1 MAFRIVTLN
10 AASWNA
16 MDRTPQ
22 NFKRPPLPRNVRLLI
37 GMRAVRSVGQG
48 AMVAAFTLY
57 LHALGW
63 SATAIGAVLM
73 GALLFG
79 TLLTIIVGPLS
90 DHGGRRAFLLA
101 YDLVQALVALIA
113 MLTTTPWLL
122 VTAAVIGGFGR
133 GANGSAGP
141 FSPVEQAWL
150 AIELPMQRRGSVFS
164 ANGAVGYIGMGVGAL
179 AAALPAWWLGRQMGV
194 DDYRLLFVLP
204 LAGSL
209 ASFALMWLAR
219 EPRVF
224 APRGHHVNEPDGVR
238 RAENRLLA
246 KLVLANSLNGLGIG
260 LIGPLIA
267 YWFAIK
273 FQRGLIDIGPGL
285 ALAFIIGAVGSFLAG
300 ALARRHGI
308 MNTVLWMRG
317 VGIVLLVAMPLVPWF
332 WAAMALYIARGAT
345 NRGTGGVRQALAAG
359 LTRVERRGLA
369 SSLQNISIQLPRAIG
384 PVIGGALFH
393 AGYLTLPFL
402 LGAAL
407 QLGYLALYARFFSH
421 TEAAQVRAA

>member
-1 MAFRIVTLN
+1 MA
-10 AASWNA
+10 NA
-16 MDRTPQ
+16 MTASVRH
-22 NFKRPPLPRNVRLLI
+22 LPRNVRLLI
-37 GMRAVRSVGQG
+37 GMRASRSIGQG

-63 SATAIGAVLM
+63 TAPAIGAVLM

-90 DHGGRRAFLLA
+90 DRGRRRTFLLG
-101 YDLVQALVALIA
+101 YDLVQVMVATTA

-122 VTAAVIGGFGR
+122 VVAAVIGGFGR

-150 AIELPMQRRGSVFS
+150 AIELPVARRGSVFS
-164 ANGAVGYIGMGVGAL
+164 ANNAVGFIGMGIGAL
-179 AAALPAWWLGRQMGV
+179 LAAMPAWWLGHAMGA
-194 DDYRLLFVLP
+194 DDYRLLFLLP
-204 LAGSL
+204 LAGSM
-209 ASFALMWLAR
+209 ASFTLMWTAR
-219 EPRVF
+219 EPSVPPPP
-224 APRGHHVNEPDGVR
+224 AR
-238 RAENRLLA
+238 RDDAHRIRSEENRLLA

-273 FQRGLIDIGPGL
+273 FQRGLIDIGPGIALGLL
-285 ALAFIIGAVGSFLAG
+285 AGGAGSFLAG
-300 ALARRHGI
+300 WLARRHGI
-308 MNTVLWMRG
+308 MKAIVWMRG
-317 VGIVLLVAMPLVPWF
+317 VGIPLLVAMPLVPWF
-332 WAAMALYIARGAT
+332 WPAMAFYVARGVS

-359 LTRVERRGLA
+359 LTRAERRGLA
-369 SSLQNISIQLPRAIG
+369 SSLQNISMQLPRAIG

-393 AGYLTLPFL
+393 AGYLALPFL

-407 QLGYLALYARFFSH
+407 QLAYLVLYVRFFGH
-421 TEAAQVRAA
+421 TEAARVHESQSVTMTD

>member
-1 MAFRIVTLN
+1 MIPATTKLGRL
-10 AASWNA
+10 
-16 MDRTPQ
+16 
-22 NFKRPPLPRNVRLLI
+22 PLPRNVRLLI
-37 GMRAVRSVGQG
+37 GMRASRSIGQG

-63 SATAIGAVLM
+63 TAPAIGAVLM

-90 DHGGRRAFLLA
+90 DHGGRRAFLLG
-101 YDLVQALVALIA
+101 YDMVQALVAVIA
-113 MLTTTPWLL
+113 MATTTPWLL
-122 VTAAVIGGFGR
+122 VVAAVIGGFGR

-150 AIELPMQRRGSVFS
+150 AIELPTVRRGSVFS
-164 ANGAVGYIGMGVGAL
+164 ANSAVGFTGMGIGAL
-179 AAALPAWWLGRQMGV
+179 LAALPAWWLGHAMSTA
-194 DDYRLLFVLP
+194 DYRLLFLLP

-209 ASFALMWLAR
+209 ASFSLMWLAR
-219 EPRVF
+219 EPVV
-224 APRGHHVNEPDGVR
+224 PLTHDSKNEGTRDIR
-238 RAENRLLA
+238 RAENRLLV

-273 FQRGLIDIGPGL
+273 FQRGLIDIGPGIALGLL
-285 ALAFIIGAVGSFLAG
+285 AGGVGSFLAG
-300 ALARRHGI
+300 WIARRHGI
-308 MNTVLWMRG
+308 MNTIVWMRG
-317 VGIVLLVAMPLVPWF
+317 AGVLLLVAMPLVPWF
-332 WAAMALYIARGAT
+332 WPAMALYIARGIS

-359 LTRVERRGLA
+359 LTRAERRGLA
-369 SSLQNISIQLPRAIG
+369 SSLQNISMQLPRAIG

-393 AGYLTLPFL
+393 AGYLALPFL

-407 QLGYLALYARFFSH
+407 QLAYLVLYARFFSH
-421 TEAAQVRAA
+421 TEAAQVREP

>member
-1 MAFRIVTLN
+1 MSAT
-10 AASWNA
+10 A
-16 MDRTPQ
+16 
-22 NFKRPPLPRNVRLLI
+22 KPPLPRNVRLLI
-37 GMRAVRSVGQG
+37 GMRAARSIGQG

-63 SATAIGAVLM
+63 TATAIGMVLM

-79 TLLTIIVGPLS
+79 TLLTIIVGPMS
-90 DHGGRRAFLLA
+90 DHGGRRAFLLG
-101 YDLVQALVALIA
+101 YDALQALVALVA

-164 ANGAVGYIGMGVGAL
+164 ANSAVGFIGMGIGAL
-179 AAALPAWWLGRQMGV
+179 LAALPAWWTGHAMSV
-194 DDYRLLFVLP
+194 EDYRALFVLP
-204 LAGSL
+204 LVGLL

-219 EPRVF
+219 EPAVF
-224 APRGHHVNEPDGVR
+224 ARHELPDVAARNLR

-246 KLVLANSLNGLGIG
+246 KLVVANFLNGLGIG

-273 FQRGLIDIGPGL
+273 FQRGLVDIGPGL
-285 ALAFIIGAVGSFLAG
+285 ALAFIVGAAGSFLAG
-300 ALARRHGI
+300 AIAQRHGI
-308 MNTVLWMRG
+308 MKTVLWMRG
-317 VGIVLLVAMPLVPWF
+317 VGIALLVAMPLVPWF
-332 WAAMALYIARGAT
+332 WAAMGLYIVRGAST
-345 NRGTGGVRQALAAG
+345 RGTGGVRQALAAG

-393 AGYLTLPFL
+393 AGYLVLPFL

-407 QLGYLALYARFFSH
+407 QVGYLVLYARFFGSH
-421 TEAAQVRAA
+421 EAARVREA

>member
-1 MAFRIVTLN
+1 
-10 AASWNA
+10 
-16 MDRTPQ
+16 
-22 NFKRPPLPRNVRLLI
+22 VRLLI
-37 GMRAVRSVGQG
+37 GMRAARSIGQG

-63 SATAIGAVLM
+63 TATAIGTILM

-79 TLLTIIVGPLS
+79 TLLTIIVGPMS
-90 DHGGRRAFLLA
+90 DHGGRRAFLLG
-101 YDLVQALVALIA
+101 YDALQALVALVA
-113 MLTTTPWLL
+113 MFTTTPWLL

-164 ANGAVGYIGMGVGAL
+164 ANSAVGFIGMGIGAL
-179 AAALPAWWLGRQMGV
+179 LAALPALWMGHTMSV
-194 DDYRLLFVLP
+194 EDYRALFVLP

-219 EPRVF
+219 EPAVF
-224 APRGHHVNEPDGVR
+224 ARRERPDVATR
-238 RAENRLLA
+238 NLLRAENRLLA
-246 KLVLANSLNGLGIG
+246 KLVVANFLNGLGIG

-273 FQRGLIDIGPGL
+273 FQRGLVDIGPGL
-285 ALAFIIGAVGSFLAG
+285 ALAFIVGAAGSFLAG
-300 ALARRHGI
+300 AIAQRHGI
-308 MNTVLWMRG
+308 MTTVLWMRG
-317 VGIVLLVAMPLVPWF
+317 VGIALLVAIPLVPWF
-332 WAAMALYIARGAT
+332 WAAMGLYIVRGAST
-345 NRGTGGVRQALAAG
+345 RGTGGVRQALAAG

-369 SSLQNISIQLPRAIG
+369 TSLQNISIQSPRAIG

-393 AGYLTLPFL
+393 AGYLMLPFL

-407 QLGYLALYARFFSH
+407 QVGYLVLYARFFSSH
-421 TEAAQVRAA
+421 EAARVRGA

>member
-1 MAFRIVTLN
+1 MR
-10 AASWNA
+10 S
-16 MDRTPQ
+16 MPPDRQTP
-22 NFKRPPLPRNVRLLI
+22 LSRNVRLLI
-37 GMRAVRSVGQG
+37 GMRAARSLGQG
-48 AMVAAFTLY
+48 AMVASFTLY

-63 SATAIGAVLM
+63 TGTAVGAVLM

-90 DHGGRRAFLLA
+90 DRGGRRIFLLG
-101 YDLVQALVALIA
+101 YDLVQAAVAVIA
-113 MLTTTPWLL
+113 MATTTPWLL
-122 VTAAVIGGFGR
+122 VVAAVIGGFGR

-150 AIELPMQRRGSVFS
+150 AIELPMARRGSVFS
-164 ANGAVGYIGMGVGAL
+164 GNSAVGYIGMGTGAL
-179 AAALPAWWLGRQMGV
+179 LAALPAWWFGHAMGTV
-194 DDYRLLFVLP
+194 DYRLLFLLP

-209 ASFALMWLAR
+209 ASFALMWMAR
-219 EPRVF
+219 EPAAFTSSAVKTSDEAAIR
-224 APRGHHVNEPDGVR
+224 H
-238 RAENRLLA
+238 AENRLLA

-273 FQRGLIDIGPGL
+273 FQRGLVDIGPGI
-285 ALAFIIGAVGSFLAG
+285 ALAFLFSAVGAFIAG
-300 ALARRHGI
+300 AFARRRGI

-332 WAAMALYIARGAT
+332 WIAMALYIARGAS
-345 NRGTGGVRQALAAG
+345 NGGTDGVRQALAAG

-369 SSLQNISIQLPRAIG
+369 SSLQNISTQLPRAVG

-407 QLGYLALYARFFSH
+407 QLGYLVLYARFFGAH
-421 TEAAQVRAA
+421 EAARIRDP

>member
-1 MAFRIVTLN
+1 
-10 AASWNA
+10 
-16 MDRTPQ
+16 MDRALK
-22 NFKRPPLPRNVRLLI
+22 NRDRPPLPRNVHLLI

-79 TLLTIIVGPLS
+79 TLLTIIIGPLS
-90 DHGGRRAFLLA
+90 DHGGRRAFLLG

-122 VTAAVIGGFGR
+122 VVAAVIGGFGR

-164 ANGAVGYIGMGVGAL
+164 TNSAVGYIGMGVGAL
-179 AAALPAWWLGRQMGV
+179 AAALPAWWLGHAMGAE
-194 DDYRLLFVLP
+194 DYRLLFVLP

-209 ASFALMWLAR
+209 ASFALMWPAR

-224 APRGHHVNEPDGVR
+224 ASRDRRTHAVDTVR
-238 RAENRLLA
+238 RTENRLLA

-285 ALAFIIGAVGSFLAG
+285 ALAFIIGAAGSVLAG

-317 VGIVLLVAMPLVPWF
+317 VGVVLLVAMPLVPWF
-332 WAAMALYIARGAT
+332 WAAMALYIARGAS
-345 NRGTGGVRQALAAG
+345 NRGPGGVRQALAAG

-407 QLGYLALYARFFSH
+407 QLGYLVLYARFFSR
-421 TEAAQVRAA
+421 TEAAQVREP

>member
-1 MAFRIVTLN
+1 MNRAR
-10 AASWNA
+10 S
-16 MDRTPQ
+16 
-22 NFKRPPLPRNVRLLI
+22 PLPRNVRLLI

-48 AMVAAFTLY
+48 TMVASFTLY

-63 SATAIGAVLM
+63 TGTAIGAVLM

-90 DHGGRRAFLLA
+90 DRGGRRVFLLG

-113 MLTTTPWLL
+113 MATTMPWLL
-122 VTAAVIGGFGR
+122 VVAAVIGGFGR

-150 AIELPMQRRGSVFS
+150 AIELPMARRGSVFS
-164 ANGAVGYIGMGVGAL
+164 SNSAVGFIGMGTGAL
-179 AAALPAWWLGRQMGV
+179 LAALPAWWFGHAMNAT
-194 DDYRLLFVLP
+194 DYRLLFVLP

-209 ASFALMWLAR
+209 TSFALMWMAR
-219 EPRVF
+219 EPAGFTSRAVKDSGDV
-224 APRGHHVNEPDGVR
+224 AIR
-238 RAENRLLA
+238 RTENRLLA

-273 FQRGLIDIGPGL
+273 FQRGLTDIGPGI
-285 ALAFIIGAVGSFLAG
+285 ALGLLVSAAGAFLAG
-300 ALARRHGI
+300 AIARRHGI
-308 MNTVLWMRG
+308 MHTVLWLRG
-317 VGIVLLVAMPLVPWF
+317 AGIVLLVAMPLVPWF
-332 WAAMALYIARGAT
+332 WPAMALYIARGVT
-345 NRGTGGVRQALAAG
+345 NRGTSGLRQALAAG
-359 LTRVERRGLA
+359 LTRVERRGLG

-393 AGYLTLPFL
+393 AGYLALPFL
-402 LGAAL
+402 LGALL
-407 QLGYLALYARFFSH
+407 QLGYLILYARFFGH
-421 TEAAQVRAA
+421 LDVAQVRDP

>member
-1 MAFRIVTLN
+1 
-10 AASWNA
+10 
-16 MDRTPQ
+16 MDRALKRPA
-22 NFKRPPLPRNVRLLI
+22 RPPLPRNVRLLI

-63 SATAIGAVLM
+63 SGTAIGAVLM

-90 DHGGRRAFLLA
+90 DRGGRRTFLLG

-113 MLTTTPWLL
+113 MTTTTPWLL
-122 VTAAVIGGFGR
+122 VVAAVIGGFGR

-150 AIELPMQRRGSVFS
+150 AIELPMLRRGSVFS
-164 ANGAVGYIGMGVGAL
+164 VNSAVGFLGMGIGAL
-179 AAALPAWWLGRQMGV
+179 LAALPALWLGHSLTT

-209 ASFALMWLAR
+209 ASFTLMWLAR
-219 EPRVF
+219 EPAVH
-224 APRGHHVNEPDGVR
+224 APPRPRDDSAPKIR
-238 RAENRLLA
+238 REENRLLA

-273 FQRGLIDIGPGL
+273 FQRGLVDIGPGL
-285 ALAFIIGAVGSFLAG
+285 ALAFIVGAMGSFIAG
-300 ALARRHGI
+300 AASRRYGI

-317 VGIVLLVAMPLVPWF
+317 LGIVLLVAMPLLPWF
-332 WAAMALYIARGAT
+332 WPAMALYIARGAT

-384 PVIGGALFH
+384 PAIGGWLFH

-407 QLGYLALYARFFSH
+407 QLGYLVLYAHFFGH
-421 TEAAQVRAA
+421 MDVAQARES

>member
-1 MAFRIVTLN
+1 
-10 AASWNA
+10 
-16 MDRTPQ
+16 MDRVPPVP
-22 NFKRPPLPRNVRLLI
+22 RHPPLPRNVRLLI
-37 GMRAVRSVGQG
+37 GMRAVRSIGQG

-63 SATAIGAVLM
+63 SGTAIGAVLM

-90 DHGGRRAFLLA
+90 DHGGRRVFLLG
-101 YDLVQALVALIA
+101 YDLVQALVAAVA
-113 MLTTTPWLL
+113 MATTTPWLL
-122 VTAAVIGGFGR
+122 VVAAVIGGFGR

-150 AIELPMQRRGSVFS
+150 AIELPMTRRGNVFS
-164 ANGAVGYIGMGVGAL
+164 TNSAVGFIGMGIGAL
-179 AAALPAWWLGRQMGV
+179 LAALPAWRLGHALSV
-194 DDYRLLFVLP
+194 DDYRLLFALP

-209 ASFALMWLAR
+209 ASFTLMWLAR
-219 EPRVF
+219 EPAIHAPPRRVDDSL
-224 APRGHHVNEPDGVR
+224 PKIRHE
-238 RAENRLLA
+238 ENRLLA

-273 FQRGLIDIGPGL
+273 FQRGLVDIGPGIALGLL
-285 ALAFIIGAVGSFLAG
+285 AGGAGSFLAG
-300 ALARRHGI
+300 RVARRHGI
-308 MNTVLWMRG
+308 MNTVIWMRG
-317 VGIVLLVAMPLVPWF
+317 AGIALLVAMPLVPWF
-332 WAAMALYIARGAT
+332 WPAMALYIARGIS

-384 PVIGGALFH
+384 PAAGGVLFH

-407 QLGYLALYARFFSH
+407 QLGYLVLYARFFSH
-421 TEAAQVRAA
+421 TDVAQARET

>member
-1 MAFRIVTLN
+1 MKSVN
-10 AASWNA
+10 
-16 MDRTPQ
+16 
-22 NFKRPPLPRNVRLLI
+22 PPLPRNVRLLI
-37 GMRAVRSVGQG
+37 GMRAARSLGQG
-48 AMVAAFTLY
+48 AMVASFTLY

-63 SATAIGAVLM
+63 TGTAIGAVLM

-90 DHGGRRAFLLA
+90 DHGGRRAFLLG
-101 YDLVQALVALIA
+101 YDLMQAFVAVVA

-122 VTAAVIGGFGR
+122 IAAAVIGGFGR

-164 ANGAVGYIGMGVGAL
+164 SNSAVGYIGMGVGAL
-179 AAALPAWWLGRQMGV
+179 LAAFPAWWFGHAMSPA
-194 DDYRLLFVLP
+194 DYRLLFVLP

-209 ASFALMWLAR
+209 ASFALMWMAR
-219 EPRVF
+219 EPAGF
-224 APRGHHVNEPDGVR
+224 TSAAIKASGGATIR
-238 RAENRLLA
+238 RTENRLLA
-246 KLVLANSLNGLGIG
+246 KLVIANSLNGLGIG

-273 FQRGLIDIGPGL
+273 FQRGLVDIGPGI
-285 ALAFIIGAVGSFLAG
+285 ALAFLFSAVGAFIAGAV
-300 ALARRHGI
+300 ARRHGI

-317 VGIVLLVAMPLVPWF
+317 IGIVLLVAMPLVPWF
-332 WAAMALYIARGAT
+332 GIAMALYIARGAS

-369 SSLQNISIQLPRAIG
+369 SSLQNISIQLPRAVG

-407 QLGYLALYARFFSH
+407 QLGYLVLYARFFGAH
-421 TEAAQVRAA
+421 EAARVRDP